1 MVSHLTRLSAVAAA
15 LSLMGATAPVLAQSA
30 TQPASSAPAQSTQ
43 PTPSPLAMTG
53 PVDGLLDVIHV
64 IERARQNDPQ
74 VGAVRREHDA
84 VLLAPDE
91 ARAGLLP
98 QLQASTSSIRNQQKV
113 LSTENEVY
121 RQGAATYPTRTLGMT
136 LTVPLM
142 RLAAWRKLDQ
152 AKASTRQSAF
162 ALEAAELDVITRAV
176 TAYITVLAA
185 RDALG
190 LATAESEAIAAQLR
204 LVRAKRQAGQVA
216 QHVLSEVVGRYEM
229 RQAEILAAEN
239 EMRDRMLA
247 LSEIV
252 GPLNLRPSQ
261 LPVLRQDAVLPRPD
275 PDNVQDWVERALAQN
290 SQLKARRIAA
300 EVAQAEI
307 SRHRAGYA
315 PTLDLVVSYNRR
327 NAGGS
332 LYGGGSDVS
341 SNDTMVN
348 LVYPLYEGGV
358 TNALVVQAVH
368 RHSAAL
374 LEVERLTRQ
383 VDRQART
390 LFSSLQ
396 AGAKR
401 ELAIRASVQAMEDTR
416 THRTAAFR
424 NGLTTVTAVLDA
436 ERDLSGALRDLAQV
450 RYDQVLNMV
459 KLKQLVATLGNED
472 FPALVSL
479 FGAAPATSP
488 TSSTSS
494 TSSPSPNSTATSAA
508 PVKRP

>member
-1 MVSHLTRLSAVAAA
+1 MVSHFTRLSAVVAA
-15 LSLMGATAPVLAQSA
+15 LSLMGMTVNVMAQSA
-30 TQPASSAPAQSTQ
+30 PQLPSANAPDQSTSSNL
-43 PTPSPLAMTG
+43 PMAGS
-53 PVDGLLDVIHV
+53 VDGLLDVISV

-98 QLQASTSSIRNQQKV
+98 QIQANTASIRTQQKV
-113 LSTENEVY
+113 LNSENEVY
-121 RQGAATYPTRTLGMT
+121 RQGAANFPTRTIGMT
-136 LTVPLM
+136 LTVPLL

-152 AKASTRQSAF
+152 AQASTRQSAF

-190 LATAESEAIAAQLR
+190 LATAERDAIAAQLR

-216 QHVLSEVVGRYEM
+216 QHVLSEVLGRYEM

-239 EMRDRMLA
+239 ELRDRMLA

-261 LPVLRQDAVLPRPD
+261 LPVLRQDAVLLRPD

-290 SQLKARRIAA
+290 SQLKARRSAA

-315 PTLDLVVSYNRR
+315 PTLDLVVSRNRR

-332 LYGGGSDVS
+332 LYGGGSNVS

-348 LVYPLYEGGV
+348 LVYPIYEGGV

-390 LFSSLQ
+390 LFNSLH

-401 ELAIRASVQAMEDTR
+401 ELAIRASVQAMEETR

-424 NGLTTVTAVLDA
+424 NGLTTVIAVLDA
-436 ERDLSGALRDLAQV
+436 ERDLNGALRDLAQV

-459 KLKQLVATLGNED
+459 KLKQLVATLGTED

-479 FGAAPATSP
+479 FGDAPAMSP
-488 TSSTSS
+488 T
-494 TSSPSPNSTATSAA
+494 SPNSTATSAA
-508 PVKRP
+508 PVARP

>member
-1 MVSHLTRLSAVAAA
+1 MVTHLTRFSAVAAA
-15 LSLMGATAPVLAQSA
+15 LSLLGASAPVLAQPGPQPLSA
-30 TQPASSAPAQSTQ
+30 ITPHQSTISV
-43 PTPSPLAMTG
+43 PAMTG
-53 PVDGLLDVIHV
+53 SVDGLLDVLGV
-64 IERARQNDPQ
+64 IERARQNDPL

-98 QLQASTSSIRNQQKV
+98 QLQASTASIRSHQKV
-113 LSTENEVY
+113 LNSDNEVY
-121 RQGAATYPTRTLGMT
+121 RQGAASYPTRTIGMT

-190 LATAESEAIAAQLR
+190 LATAESDAIAAQLR

-216 QHVLSEVVGRYEM
+216 QHVLSEVLGRYEM
-229 RQAEILAAEN
+229 RQSEILAAEN
-239 EMRDRMLA
+239 ELRDRMLA

-252 GPLNLRPSQ
+252 GPLNLQPSQ
-261 LPVLRQDAVLPRPD
+261 LPVLRQDAVLLRPD

-290 SQLKARRIAA
+290 SQLKARRSAA

-315 PTLDLVVSYNRR
+315 PTLDLVVSSNRR
-327 NAGGS
+327 IAGGS
-332 LYGGGSDVS
+332 LYGGGSDVK

-348 LVYPLYEGGV
+348 LVYPLYEGGA

-390 LFSSLQ
+390 LFSSLH

-401 ELAIRASVQAMEDTR
+401 ELAIRASVQAMEETR

-424 NGLTTVTAVLDA
+424 NGLTTVIAVLDA
-436 ERDLSGALRDLAQV
+436 ERDLNGALRDLAQV

-459 KLKQLVATLGNED
+459 KLKQLVATLGTED

-479 FGAAPATSP
+479 FGAAPAM
-488 TSSTSS
+488 
-494 TSSPSPNSTATSAA
+494 SPNSTATSAT
-508 PVKRP
+508 PVTRP

>member
-1 MVSHLTRLSAVAAA
+1 MVSHLTRLSAVAVA
-15 LSLMGATAPVLAQSA
+15 LSLMGATATALAQSA
-30 TQPASSAPAQSTQ
+30 SQPASAADPTQSTQ
-43 PTPSPLAMTG
+43 PAQSQLAMAD
-53 PVDGLLDVIHV
+53 PVDGLLDVLTV
-64 IERARQNDPQ
+64 IQRARQNDPQ
-74 VGAVRREHDA
+74 VGVVRREHDA

-98 QLQASTSSIRNQQKV
+98 QLQASTSSIRTQQKV
-113 LSTENEVY
+113 LSSENEVY
-121 RQGAATYPTRTLGMT
+121 RKGAATYPTGTIGMT

-152 AKASTRQSAF
+152 AQASTRQSAF

-239 EMRDRMLA
+239 ELRDRMLA

-252 GPLNLRPSQ
+252 GPLNLLPSQ
-261 LPVLRQDAVLPRPD
+261 LPVLRQDAVLPKPD
-275 PDNVQDWVERALAQN
+275 PDHVQDWVERALAQN
-290 SQLKARRIAA
+290 SQLKARRSAA

-315 PTLDLVVSYNRR
+315 PTLDLVVSHNRR

-479 FGAAPATSP
+479 FGAAPAMSPTSP
-488 TSSTSS
+488 T
-494 TSSPSPNSTATSAA
+494 PSHSTATPAA